1 MLAMTQQA
9 LSNTPPPMAT
19 HYPRDRF
26 MRLPE
31 VINTTA
37 LSRSTIYEL
46 ISRDHFP
53 AQISLGG
60 KNVAWLA
67 SEIESWMAERIANR
81 QGVSA

>member
-9 LSNTPPPMAT
+9 LSNTPPPMTT

-37 LSRSTIYEL
+37 LSRSTIY
-46 ISRDHFP
+46 
-53 AQISLGG
+53 
-60 KNVAWLA
+60 
-67 SEIESWMAERIANR
+67 
-81 QGVSA
+81 